1 MAYPRGQSGATAGW
15 SRSVITFLP
24 ESRSGQGAALPAP
37 TLLRW
42 ILQDVSAD
50 DECLQ
55 PGNTNSRQVTFRSQ
69 VGGQIR
75 FKNVKLE
82 ARSEPVGVTE

>member
-1 MAYPRGQSGATAGW
+1 MAYPRSQSGATAGW

-37 TLLRW
+37 KLLRW

-69 VGGQIR
+69 VGGGEIR
-75 FKNVKLE
+75 LKNVKLE
-82 ARSEPVGVTE
+82 ARSEPAGVP